1 VCSSGEPAVEGD
13 GGGGVRAGAGG
24 GRAADDAGRRPG
36 AVRCPFVP
44 FRDGR
49 GLLLL
54 LLLLLG
60 SEWSAV
66 RAQKEALADGE
77 LRRQLQQREEQLMSR
92 LRQAELDGLDQH
104 REIAR
109 LRLQVRPSQQLAN
122 THLT

>member
-1 VCSSGEPAVEGD
+1 M
-13 GGGGVRAGAGG
+13 
-24 GRAADDAGRRPG
+24 
-36 AVRCPFVP
+36 
-44 FRDGR
+44 
-49 GLLLL
+49 L